1 MEKIEMEKKKDFGNM
16 VFIIFIAIL
25 LLVGL
30 VLTIY
35 YIIDLSIY
43 LMTDVKTYTIKT
55 ISSNEENIFVLGVG
69 NLGNDEYFVCYKE
82 DENGSLIIKTFSSE
96 NTTICKTLESDEE
109 AYAEITTTLSGTK
122 NKIYVP
128 KDTIQVEYNLSLTE

>member
-1 MEKIEMEKKKDFGNM
+1 MEKKKDFGNM
-16 VFIIFIAIL
+16 VFIIFIVIL
-25 LLVGL
+25 LLVLL
-30 VLTIY
+30 VLAIY

-43 LMTDVKTYTIKT
+43 LMTDVRTYTIKT
-55 ISSNEENIFVLGVG
+55 ISSNEENTFVLGVG
-69 NLGNDEYFVCYKE
+69 NLGNDEYFVCYTE

-109 AYAEITTTLSGTK
+109 AYVEITTTLSGTK

>member
-1 MEKIEMEKKKDFGNM
+1 MEKKKDFGNI
-16 VFIIFIAIL
+16 VFIILIVIL

-43 LMTDVKTYTIKT
+43 LMTDVRTYTIKT
-55 ISSNEENIFVLGVG
+55 ISSNEENTFVLGVG
-69 NLGNDEYFVCYKE
+69 NLGNDEYFVCYTE

-109 AYAEITTTLSGTK
+109 AYAEITTKLSGTK